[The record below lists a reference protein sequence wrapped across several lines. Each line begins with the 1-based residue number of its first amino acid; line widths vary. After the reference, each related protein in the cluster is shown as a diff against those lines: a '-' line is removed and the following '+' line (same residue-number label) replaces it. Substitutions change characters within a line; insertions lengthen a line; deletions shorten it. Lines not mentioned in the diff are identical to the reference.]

1 MNERRMKETIP
12 LKRRAASL
20 SGEALAKLFAKLG
33 EGWRMEDER
42 YLVRS
47 YKFPDFAT
55 GLAYVNKIGLL
66 AEQVN
71 HHPQIT
77 LSWGRVEIRLWTE
90 RVGGLSEID
99 FAFAVRAD
107 AFAQ

>member
-1 MNERRMKETIP
+1 MADRRMKETIP
-12 LKRRAASL
+12 LKRRSASL
-20 SGEALAKLFAKLG
+20 SGDALAKLVAKLG
-33 EGWRMEDER
+33 DGWRIEDDH
-42 YLVRS
+42 YLVKR

-55 GLAYVNKIGLL
+55 GLAYVNKLGLL

-71 HHPQIT
+71 HHPRIT
-77 LSWGRVEIRLWTE
+77 LSWGRVEVRLWTE

-99 FAFAVRAD
+99 FAFAARAD

>member
-1 MNERRMKETIP
+1 MKETVP

-20 SGEALAKLFAKLG
+20 GGDALAKLVAKLG
-33 EGWRMEDER
+33 PGWRIEDER
-42 YLVRS
+42 YLVKNFS
-47 YKFPDFAT
+47 FPDFAA
-55 GLAYVNKIGLL
+55 GLAYVSKLGLL

-71 HHPQIT
+71 HYPQVT
-77 LSWGRVEIRLWTE
+77 LAWGRVEVRLWTE

-99 FAFAVRAD
+99 FAFATRAD

>member
-1 MNERRMKETIP
+1 MKETIP

-20 SGEALAKLFAKLG
+20 GGDALAQLVAKLG
-33 EGWRMEDER
+33 AGWQVVDHR
-42 YLVRS
+42 YLVKS
-47 YKFPDFAT
+47 YSFPDFNTA
-55 GLAYVNKIGLL
+55 LAYVNKVGQL

-71 HHPQIT
+71 HHPQII

-99 FAFAVRAD
+99 FAFATRAD